1 MQYARPIR
9 ILHLCIMI
17 TIMLQLI
24 SEQLMQVPQP
34 GQSVSATGALFF
46 GFHQFIGFVALITVL
61 VYLIVVMEKY
71 EDRVRLFP
79 WLASSGR
86 SDLWL
91 EIKRDV
97 PGWFRGKLRSPDEAN
112 LIAGTVHG
120 MGISLALLLG
130 ITGSIIYLE
139 IKPDGGMSPA
149 LKLIR
154 QCHEIMGVAMWFFT
168 IGHAAM
174 ALIHQL
180 RGHGILQAMFRS
192 AKEDN

>member
-1 MQYARPIR
+1 
-9 ILHLCIMI
+9 MI
-17 TIMLQLI
+17 TILLQLI

-34 GQSVSATGALFF
+34 GQSVLATGALFF
-46 GFHQFIGFVALITVL
+46 GLHQFIGFVVLITVS
-61 VYLIVVMEKY
+61 VYLIVVIEKP

-79 WLASSGR
+79 WLDSSGR
-86 SDLWL
+86 SGLWL

-97 PGWFRGKLRSPDEAN
+97 PGWVRGKLRHPNEAR

-130 ITGSIIYLE
+130 VTGSIIYLE
-139 IKPDGGMSPA
+139 IEPDGGMSPA

-154 QCHEIMGVAMWFFT
+154 QCHEIMGTAMWIFV

-174 ALIHQL
+174 ALMHQL
-180 RGHGILQAMFRS
+180 RGHDVLRAMFRP
-192 AKEDN
+192 AKEDKSAQ